1 MGSLLSEMR
10 WVSIR
15 QGAGCSAIGVF
26 RMHGLWE
33 EKEKQEKDNAP
44 PEARGKETLRAQ
56 RMRREEKGEEGR

>member
-1 MGSLLSEMR
+1 
-10 WVSIR
+10 
-15 QGAGCSAIGVF
+15 
-26 RMHGLWE
+26 MHGLWE